1 MNNTGRN
8 ILTFL
13 TGAVAGTIA
22 GILLAPNSGKKTREI
37 ISQKANDLKED
48 LGEVIDH
55 GTEKIKQLTESA
67 FTKPGEITGVH
78 RH

>member
-1 MNNTGRN
+1 MNSTGKN

-13 TGAVAGTIA
+13 TGAAAGAIA
-22 GILLAPNSGKKTREI
+22 GILFASNSGKKTREI

-55 GTEKIKQLTESA
+55 GTEKIKQLTGSA
-67 FTKPGEITGVH
+67 FTERG
-78 RH
+78 

>member
-1 MNNTGRN
+1 MNSTGRN

-13 TGAVAGTIA
+13 TGAVAGAIA

-48 LGEVIDH
+48 LGEVFDH
-55 GTEKIKQLTESA
+55 GTEKIKQLTGSA
-67 FTKPGEITGVH
+67 FTERG
-78 RH
+78 

>member
-1 MNNTGRN
+1 MDNTGRN

-13 TGAVAGTIA
+13 TGAVAGAIA

-55 GTEKIKQLTESA
+55 GTEKIQQLTESA
-67 FTKPGEITGVH
+67 FTKRGEITGVH

>member
-1 MNNTGRN
+1 M
-8 ILTFL
+8 TFL
-13 TGAVAGTIA
+13 TGAVAGAIA

-48 LGEVIDH
+48 LGEVFDH

-67 FTKPGEITGVH
+67 FTKRGEISGVH